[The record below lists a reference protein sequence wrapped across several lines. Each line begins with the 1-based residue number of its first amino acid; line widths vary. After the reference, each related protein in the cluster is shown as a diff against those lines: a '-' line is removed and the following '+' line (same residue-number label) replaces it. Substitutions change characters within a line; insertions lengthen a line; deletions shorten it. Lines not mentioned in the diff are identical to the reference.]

1 MTDDILLKVHRKYSD
16 SEIVSMQ
23 ENKIREQ
30 SIEIGQLKSTIA
42 ELEDKIIEM
51 EKVQVVKIDKEKGW
65 TLQIAE
71 TEYISELKRQIKDL
85 SNQIEKST
93 HRDYK
98 KESRIWQERY
108 FSEIAKNSKKQEG

>member
-1 MTDDILLKVHRKYSD
+1 MTDDILLKVHRKYID

-51 EKVQVVKIDKEKGW
+51 EKVQVFKIDKEKGW

-71 TEYISELKRQIKDL
+71 TEYIIELKSQLKSL
-85 SNQIEKST
+85 QNQIENST

-108 FSEIAKNSKKQEG
+108 FSELAKQNKE